1 MRALL
6 RRPSLLTKFS
16 VLSLLLIV
24 ALGLGVGKVLHERIE
39 RRALLEATKLA
50 ETMTTLGLQPILLPG
65 DLAAGHGD
73 KHLASLDEQ
82 LKLRDF
88 DRLGIRRLKVFNED
102 GVIVYSDERS
112 IVGEAHLDA
121 PDIRS
126 ALAGN
131 VERSVK
137 ETRFDDGKGSHSLE
151 VYVPLRLEGD
161 EEPDGVVEVYLPY
174 APVAAAIAED
184 SRRLYLL
191 LALGFVLLYAT
202 LFRIVAV
209 ASRRLR
215 HQALH
220 DDLTDLPNRAL
231 LYDRMEAALTAAE
244 RSGEP
249 AALLLVDLDRFK
261 EVNDTLGHDSGD
273 RLLEEVAARLQGVV
287 RRGDTLARL
296 GGDEFAVLLRGLPD
310 RGMAAEL
317 AGRLQDAIARPF
329 LLNGVSAV
337 LDASI
342 GIAHCPEH
350 GTDVHTLVQRAD
362 VAMYDAKRSR
372 TSIETYS
379 PDRDPY
385 SSERLQLL
393 GELRAAIGAGEL
405 VLHFQPKVDVPTQR
419 VIGVEALVRWQHPVH
434 GLLGPVEFVPL
445 AERTGAIGDLTR
457 WVLDN
462 ALAQAR
468 VWRDAGLD
476 LTMAVNLAAPN
487 IADATLPDAVA
498 ELLERHGVPGDRL
511 ECEISEHTVMADP
524 RRAMAILERLR
535 ALGVRLSLDDFG
547 TGHSSLSY
555 LKRLPLDEVK
565 IDRSFVMGMTD
576 DDNDAAIVRTTIDL
590 ARNLGLEVV
599 AEGVES
605 QQILQRSLRPVLRRG
620 AGLLPVAPA
629 ARRRARRLA
638 RRRAPVI
645 YAVNV
650 SLRGPA
656 RKPSS
661 SSRSS

>member
-6 RRPSLLTKFS
+6 RRPSLLTQFS
-16 VLSLLLIV
+16 VLSLLVVV
-24 ALGLGVGKVLHERIE
+24 ALGIGVGSMLHGRIE

-50 ETMTTLGLQPILLPG
+50 ETMTSLGLQPILLPG
-65 DLAAGHGD
+65 DLDAGKGEA
-73 KHLASLDEQ
+73 HLDSLDEQ

-88 DRLGIRRLKVFNED
+88 DTLGIRRLKVFNAD

-112 IVGEAHLDA
+112 IVGEQHADA
-121 PDIRS
+121 PAIQA
-126 ALAGN
+126 ALEG
-131 VERSVK
+131 RIDRHVK
-137 ETRFDDGKGSHSLE
+137 RTNFSDGGGPRSLE
-151 VYVPLRLEGD
+151 VYVPLRLGGAD
-161 EEPDGVVEVYLPY
+161 EPSGVVEVYLPY
-174 APVAAAIAED
+174 EPVAQAIAED

-191 LALGFVLLYAT
+191 LALGLLLLYAS

-209 ASRRLR
+209 ASRTLR

-231 LYDRMEAALTAAE
+231 LYDRMEDALTAAE
-244 RSGEP
+244 RNGEP
-249 AALLLVDLDRFK
+249 AALLLIDLDRFK

-273 RLLEEVAARLQGVV
+273 RLLEEVAVRLREVV

-296 GGDEFAVLLRGLPD
+296 GGDEFAVLLRGIPH
-310 RGMAAEL
+310 RGLAAEL
-317 AGRLQDAIARPF
+317 AGRLQDALARPF
-329 LLNGVSAV
+329 TLNGVVAA

-379 PDRDPY
+379 PERDPY
-385 SSERLQLL
+385 SAERLQLL

-405 VLHFQPKVDVPTQR
+405 VLHYQPKVDVVSQR

-434 GLLGPVEFVPL
+434 GLLPPVAFIPL
-445 AERTGAIGDLTR
+445 AERTGAISDLTR
-457 WVLDN
+457 WVLDA

-468 VWRDAGLD
+468 VWSDAGLD
-476 LTMAVNLAAPN
+476 LTMAVNLAAAN

-498 ELLERHGVPGDRL
+498 ALLERHGIAGDRL

-524 RRAMAILERLR
+524 RRAMGILERLR

-565 IDRSFVMGMTD
+565 IDRSFVMNMIE

-605 QQILQRSLRPVLRRG
+605 QQIMNDLSALSCDVAQGFFLSRPL
-620 AGLLPVAPA
+620 PA
-629 ARRRARRLA
+629 AELDGWLAARATQSA
-638 RRRAPVI
+638 
-645 YAVNV
+645 
-650 SLRGPA
+650 
-656 RKPSS
+656 
-661 SSRSS
+661 

>member
-1 MRALL
+1 MVSPSGTVLRVRACRPAGLRNRALPADHTGMRALL
-6 RRPSLLTKFS
+6 RRPTLLTKFS
-16 VLSLLLIV
+16 LLSLLVIV
-24 ALGLGVGKVLHERIE
+24 ALGFGVGYVLQERIE
-39 RRALLEATKLA
+39 RRGLHEATKLA
-50 ETMTTLGLQPILLPG
+50 EAITKLGVQPIILPG
-65 DLAAGHGD
+65 DLAAGHNES
-73 KHLASLDEQ
+73 HLDALDEQ

-88 DRLGIRRLKVFNED
+88 DTLGIRRLKVFNQE

-112 IVGEAHLDA
+112 IVGEAHPEA
-121 PDIRS
+121 PAIRA
-126 ALAGN
+126 ALAGQIG
-131 VERSVK
+131 RAVK
-137 ETRFDDGKGSHSLE
+137 ETKFDDGGGPRSLE
-151 VYVPLRLEGD
+151 VYVPLYLGGASVAS
-161 EEPDGVVEVYLPY
+161 GVVEVYLPY
-174 APVAAAIAED
+174 EPVAAAIAED

-191 LALGFVLLYAT
+191 LAGGLVLLYAT

-231 LYDRMEAALTAAE
+231 LYERVEDALAAAE

-261 EVNDTLGHDSGD
+261 EVNDTLGHDTGD
-273 RLLEEVAARLQGVV
+273 RLLEEVA
-287 RRGDTLARL
+287 
-296 GGDEFAVLLRGLPD
+296 
-310 RGMAAEL
+310 
-317 AGRLQDAIARPF
+317 
-329 LLNGVSAV
+329 AV

-372 TSIETYS
+372 TSIETYT

-385 SSERLQLL
+385 SAERLQLL
-393 GELRAAIGAGEL
+393 GVLRAAIGNDEL
-405 VLHFQPKVDVPTQR
+405 VLHYQPKVDVGTQR
-419 VIGVEALVRWQHPVH
+419 VVGVEALVRWQHPVH
-434 GLLGPVEFVPL
+434 GLLAPTEFVPL

-468 VWRDAGLD
+468 VWRDAGAE

-498 ELLERHGVPGDRL
+498 ALLERHGIPGELL

-535 ALGVRLSLDDFG
+535 GLGVKLSLDDFG

-565 IDRSFVMGMTD
+565 IDRSFVMGMTE

-590 ARNLGLEVV
+590 ARNLGLDVV

-605 QQILQRSLRPVLRRG
+605 QQILNDLSALSCDIAQGFFLSRPLPAAELDGWLAERGGLAGWAPVLALRPPQRG
-620 AGLLPVAPA
+620 AVGLSGVGGGQHQ
-629 ARRRARRLA
+629 RRRLVVVAL
-638 RRRAPVI
+638 RAQPLDG
-645 YAVNV
+645 A
-650 SLRGPA
+650 G
-656 RKPSS
+656 
-661 SSRSS
+661 

>member
-1 MRALL
+1 M
-6 RRPSLLTKFS
+6 
-16 VLSLLLIV
+16 
-24 ALGLGVGKVLHERIE
+24 
-39 RRALLEATKLA
+39 
-50 ETMTTLGLQPILLPG
+50 
-65 DLAAGHGD
+65 
-73 KHLASLDEQ
+73 
-82 LKLRDF
+82 
-88 DRLGIRRLKVFNED
+88 
-102 GVIVYSDERS
+102 
-112 IVGEAHLDA
+112 
-121 PDIRS
+121 
-126 ALAGN
+126 
-131 VERSVK
+131 
-137 ETRFDDGKGSHSLE
+137 
-151 VYVPLRLEGD
+151 PLRLEGD
-161 EEPDGVVEVYLPY
+161 EKPDGVVEVYLPY

-385 SSERLQLL
+385 SAERLQLL

-434 GLLGPVEFVPL
+434 GLLAAGRVRAAGRAHRRDRRPHALGARQRARAGARLARRGP
-445 AERTGAIGDLTR
+445 R
-457 WVLDN
+457 
-462 ALAQAR
+462 
-468 VWRDAGLD
+468 
-476 LTMAVNLAAPN
+476 
-487 IADATLPDAVA
+487 PDD
-498 ELLERHGVPGDRL
+498 GGQ
-511 ECEISEHTVMADP
+511 P
-524 RRAMAILERLR
+524 RRAQ
-535 ALGVRLSLDDFG
+535 
-547 TGHSSLSY
+547 H
-555 LKRLPLDEVK
+555 
-565 IDRSFVMGMTD
+565 
-576 DDNDAAIVRTTIDL
+576 
-590 ARNLGLEVV
+590 
-599 AEGVES
+599 
-605 QQILQRSLRPVLRRG
+605 RRRD
-620 AGLLPVAPA
+620 A
-629 ARRRARRLA
+629 ARRR
-638 RRRAPVI
+638 RRA
-645 YAVNV
+645 
-650 SLRGPA
+650 A
-656 RKPSS
+656 RAPRRAGRDGSSARSPSTP
-661 SSRSS
+661 

>member
-6 RRPSLLTKFS
+6 RRPSLLTQFS
-16 VLSLLLIV
+16 VLSLLVVV
-24 ALGLGVGKVLHERIE
+24 ALGIGVGSMLHGRIE

-50 ETMTTLGLQPILLPG
+50 ETMTSLGLQPILLPG
-65 DLAAGHGD
+65 DLDAGKGEA
-73 KHLASLDEQ
+73 HLDSLDEQ

-88 DRLGIRRLKVFNED
+88 DTLGIRRLKVFNAD

-112 IVGEAHLDA
+112 IVGEQHADA
-121 PDIRS
+121 PAIQA
-126 ALAGN
+126 ALKG
-131 VERSVK
+131 RIDRHVK
-137 ETRFDDGKGSHSLE
+137 RTNFSDGGGPRSLE
-151 VYVPLRLEGD
+151 VYVPLRLGGAD
-161 EEPDGVVEVYLPY
+161 EPSGVVEVYLPY
-174 APVAAAIAED
+174 EPVAQAIAED

-191 LALGFVLLYAT
+191 LALGLLLLYAS

-209 ASRRLR
+209 ASRTLR

-231 LYDRMEAALTAAE
+231 LYDRMEDALTAAE
-244 RSGEP
+244 RNGEP
-249 AALLLVDLDRFK
+249 AALLLIDLDRFK

-273 RLLEEVAARLQGVV
+273 RLLEEVAVRLREVV

-296 GGDEFAVLLRGLPD
+296 GGDEFAVLLRGIPH
-310 RGMAAEL
+310 RGLAAEL
-317 AGRLQDAIARPF
+317 AGRLQDALARPF
-329 LLNGVSAV
+329 TLNGVVAA

-379 PDRDPY
+379 PERDPY
-385 SSERLQLL
+385 SAERLQLL

-405 VLHFQPKVDVPTQR
+405 VLHYQPKVDVVSQR

-434 GLLGPVEFVPL
+434 GLLPPVAFIPL
-445 AERTGAIGDLTR
+445 AERTGAISDLTR
-457 WVLDN
+457 WVLDA

-468 VWRDAGLD
+468 VWSDAGLD
-476 LTMAVNLAAPN
+476 LTMAVNLAAAN

-498 ELLERHGVPGDRL
+498 ALLERHGIAGDRL

-524 RRAMAILERLR
+524 RRAMGILERLR

-565 IDRSFVMGMTD
+565 IDRSFVMNMIE

-605 QQILQRSLRPVLRRG
+605 QQIMNDLSALSCDVAQGFFLSRPL
-620 AGLLPVAPA
+620 PA
-629 ARRRARRLA
+629 AELDGWLAARATQSA
-638 RRRAPVI
+638 
-645 YAVNV
+645 
-650 SLRGPA
+650 
-656 RKPSS
+656 
-661 SSRSS
+661 